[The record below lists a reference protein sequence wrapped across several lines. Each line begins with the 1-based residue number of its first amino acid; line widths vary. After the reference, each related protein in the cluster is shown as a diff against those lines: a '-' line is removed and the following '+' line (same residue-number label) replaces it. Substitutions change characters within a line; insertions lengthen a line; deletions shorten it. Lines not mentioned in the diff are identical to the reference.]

1 MPALNVG
8 RDRAYILPMRRLA
21 AATLVITLAAPVSA
35 QEADPGG
42 FNLMKEGARLLFRGL
57 LQEMEP
63 AMSDLQG
70 MAEELR
76 PKFRDF
82 AQEMGPALGDLIA
95 EVEDW
100 SVYEPPEMLPN
111 GDIILRRKPVE
122 PDDPEGA
129 TPRKDQAPPN
139 EGEIDL

>member
-1 MPALNVG
+1 MK
-8 RDRAYILPMRRLA
+8 RLA

-35 QEADPGG
+35 QEEDPGG
-42 FNLMKEGARLLFRGL
+42 FDLMKEGARLLFRGL

-63 AMSDLQG
+63 AMNDLQG
-70 MAEELR
+70 MAGELR
-76 PKFRDF
+76 PKIRDF
-82 AQEMGPALGDLIA
+82 AQEMGPALGDLMA

-100 SVYEPPEMLPN
+100 SVYEPPELLPN
-111 GDIILRRKPVE
+111 GDIILRRKPAE

-129 TPRKDQAPPN
+129 PPRKDPDPPN